1 MKSSPHQKHLFALSL
16 TMALASIGAHAQ
28 TAQAPLPSRA
38 VAALDALS
46 GGPHAGWRAN
56 HAKGVVLSGTFEPN
70 WAGKLISRAPHF
82 SRTTPVLVRF
92 SNTSGLPDIAD
103 GARGASPHG
112 MSIRFQ
118 LPDDEFTDI
127 VAISAN
133 GFPVATPAEFVEML
147 EAAAQAKSG
156 SPAAIQQF
164 MATHPAAQRFA
175 SEPREA
181 PVSFAT
187 LPFYGVNAFKFTN
200 GNGEDRFGRYQI
212 IPVDGAQYL
221 SEAQATQAGPDYLM
235 RGAATRVQERPI
247 EFKLYVQ
254 IAAEGDKTDDATAVW
269 PDSRKTIEMGTLRL
283 TGVAPEQEKTQ
294 RELLFNPLALVKG
307 IQASS
312 DPILKFRPGVYG
324 LSFSR
329 RAN

>member
-1 MKSSPHQKHLFALSL
+1 MTSSPHRKHRFALGVTLALTSL
-16 TMALASIGAHAQ
+16 AVAGQS
-28 TAQAPLPSRA
+28 AQAPLPTRA

-56 HAKGVVLSGTFEPN
+56 HAKGVVLTGTFEPN

-82 SRTTPVLVRF
+82 SRPVPVLVRL
-92 SNTSGLPDIAD
+92 SNTTGMPDIAD

-112 MSIRFQ
+112 LSVRFQ
-118 LPDDEFTDI
+118 LPEDEFTDI

-133 GFPVATPAEFVEML
+133 GFPVATPAEFVEMI
-147 EAAAQAKSG
+147 EAAAQARSG
-156 SPAAIQQF
+156 APAALQQF
-164 MATHPAAQRFA
+164 MSTHPAAQQFA
-175 SEPREA
+175 TARREA
-181 PVSFAT
+181 PASFAT

-200 GNGEDRFGRYQI
+200 GNGEERFGRYQF
-212 IPVDGAQYL
+212 IPADGEQYL
-221 SEAQATQAGPDYLM
+221 SEAQAAEAGPDYLM
-235 RGAATRVQERPI
+235 RDAATRVAQRPI

-254 IAAEGDKTDDATAVW
+254 LAGEGDKIDDATAAW
-269 PDSRKTIEMGTLRL
+269 PDSRKKIEMGTLRL

-307 IQASS
+307 IQASP

-324 LSFSR
+324 LSFAR